1 MLNAEQ
7 QHFLG
12 LLGDVRHCVESL
24 AVAMDSDLRNVQRLL
39 TPLEL
44 AGMLR
49 QYRVGVA
56 NGERASAIIWARGR
70 GLSKRF

>member
-7 QHFLG
+7 QHLLG
-12 LLGDVRHCVESL
+12 LLGDGRDCVESL
-24 AVAMDSDLRNVQRLL
+24 AVALDSDLRNVQRLL

-49 QYRVGVA
+49 RHRDRYC
-56 NGERASAIIWARGR
+56 
-70 GLSKRF
+70 KR